1 VESLQAWLLTYVPIW
16 GGASLW
22 NWIVFIMMAHFF
34 KGCIEQFA
42 QSQAVYED
50 GLVLEREVERLTKN
64 E

>member
-1 VESLQAWLLTYVPIW
+1 
-16 GGASLW
+16 
-22 NWIVFIMMAHFF
+22 MMAHFF